1 MAPPKWNIFS
11 LGASFSMKKGRDM
24 RPDEEKLFEDM
35 MTCQEAVFRI
45 CLGFSRNASDAED
58 LSQDVFLKAFRSLG
72 RVRHPYLVKEW
83 LFRIA
88 RNTSLDHV
96 KRRRHARQLERTA
109 DLRAIEPRTLEAL
122 APTDGRLRSLKAAV
136 ARLPRK
142 QREVFVLREY
152 GGLSYEELGRVVG
165 AKAGTVMSRL
175 NRARIA
181 VASFVKE
188 AEHE

>member
-1 MAPPKWNIFS
+1 
-11 LGASFSMKKGRDM
+11 M
-24 RPDEEKLFEDM
+24 RGDEDAKLFEDM
-35 MTCQEAVFRI
+35 MTCREAVFRI

-58 LSQDVFLKAFRSLG
+58 LSQDVFLKACRGLG

-88 RNTSLDHV
+88 RNTCLDHM
-96 KRRRHARQLERTA
+96 KRRRLARELERTA
-109 DLRAIEPRTLEAL
+109 GPADAVDPRTPETASVR
-122 APTDGRLRSLKAAV
+122 DERLRSLKTAV

-152 GGLSYEELGRVVG
+152 GGLSYEELGRVIG

-175 NRARIA
+175 NRARTA
-181 VASFVKE
+181 VAAFVKE
-188 AEHE
+188 AEHD